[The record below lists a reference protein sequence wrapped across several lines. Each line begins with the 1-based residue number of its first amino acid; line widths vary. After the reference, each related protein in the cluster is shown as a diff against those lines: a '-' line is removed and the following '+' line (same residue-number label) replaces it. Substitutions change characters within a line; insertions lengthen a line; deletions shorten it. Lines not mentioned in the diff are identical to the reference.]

1 MIAERVALQRIDDRS
16 FHPRVRLP
24 GCRVVLASGC
34 IAFPRPS
41 SPQKTTDVTQPMEAD
56 RGWKAAPTTAR
67 LPHPLEKH
75 LGRFPHLPQH
85 RIRRELRGSVPH
97 GSGPDCSPCP
107 RLHTGRR
114 MRAAFPR
121 FALRPSPCPFPGGER
136 EQGERKRPAACHAT
150 ESPESRRSLSSAPAG
165 RENRKNTPRNLTA
178 SVCSTL
184 SVFLFAY
191 TRSPG
196 RTGVCDGRSHVR
208 GDERLRVDHPP

>member
-1 MIAERVALQRIDDRS
+1 MSGRSSYEATDRWMIAERVALQRIDDRS

-41 SPQKTTDVTQPMEAD
+41 SPQKTTDGTQLMEAD

-121 FALRPSPCPFPGGER
+121 FALRPSPCPLP
-136 EQGERKRPAACHAT
+136 HA
-150 ESPESRRSLSSAPAG
+150 E
-165 RENRKNTPRNLTA
+165 
-178 SVCSTL
+178 
-184 SVFLFAY
+184 
-191 TRSPG
+191 
-196 RTGVCDGRSHVR
+196 R
-208 GDERLRVDHPP
+208 GDWRGPSFVAPLLHLGTPSAHSLLS